1 MRRIDLKAN
10 SHVFLLWVRA
20 FPTLHWKECKEQ
32 MFPSA
37 CKHRTLLRSKEKSQ
51 SIGERQ
57 KSAVCA
63 PAVPRACSFCANGFS
78 RPRYVFWL
86 WRERQTLECSDMRT
100 GGVCCPPTKLLRG
113 AGGCCFF
120 CESQLLNQQEAGGF
134 VSQAD
139 TWGAA

>member
-1 MRRIDLKAN
+1 MERKRVRRIDLKAN
-10 SHVFLLWVRA
+10 SHVFLLRVRA

-32 MFPSA
+32 IFPSA

-57 KSAVCA
+57 KSVVCA

-100 GGVCCPPTKLLRG
+100 GGVCCPPQNCSVVLEAAASSVRVPATEPARDWWV
-113 AGGCCFF
+113 CFP
-120 CESQLLNQQEAGGF
+120 S
-134 VSQAD
+134 
-139 TWGAA
+139 